1 MERAHRDA
9 KKLDVPLYCL
19 QAADH
24 RAAFKNKK
32 HDDIVT
38 HSLLTV
44 PNIHNTG
51 KLPGILLVH
60 IDMVVRLS
68 DVMAPGLG
76 LVKDKLGKVLDVV
89 LHERD
94 QMRLNDM
101 PAGYRLFVPEYM
113 AKGIW
118 VQLQNYKRSPLSAH
132 IIPDDDADEDM
143 AHSLVFIELH
153 NANFKCDIN
162 INGAH
167 ETVEVLR
174 WQFPL
179 VHGMLRTAYAAQG
192 LTLHGGVVVDLR
204 RAGGLGDDDWW
215 LAIYVMLSRARK
227 LTNLILVGLT
237 EQVEDLLRR
246 GPPTR
251 LIWVTEMLEQ
261 RAQITL
267 ARYSDAV
274 ADGSVETH
282 GVDTLVVHS

>member
-32 HDDIVT
+32 HDNIVT

-68 DVMAPGLG
+68 DVVAPGLG
-76 LVKDKLGKVLDVV
+76 LIKDKLGKVLDVV

-101 PAGYRLFVPEYM
+101 PAGYCLFVPEYM

-132 IIPDDDADEDM
+132 IIPDAD
-143 AHSLVFIELH
+143 
-153 NANFKCDIN
+153 FKAVTKRPRN
-162 INGAH
+162 
-167 ETVEVLR
+167 
-174 WQFPL
+174 
-179 VHGMLRTAYAAQG
+179 
-192 LTLHGGVVVDLR
+192 
-204 RAGGLGDDDWW
+204 
-215 LAIYVMLSRARK
+215 RK
-227 LTNLILVGLT
+227 QTN
-237 EQVEDLLRR
+237 
-246 GPPTR
+246 
-251 LIWVTEMLEQ
+251 
-261 RAQITL
+261 
-267 ARYSDAV
+267 
-274 ADGSVETH
+274 
-282 GVDTLVVHS
+282 

>member
-60 IDMVVRLS
+60 IDMVARLS
-68 DVMAPGLG
+68 DVVAPGLG
-76 LVKDKLGKVLDVV
+76 LIKDKLGKVLDVV

-118 VQLQNYKRSPLSAH
+118 VQL
-132 IIPDDDADEDM
+132 
-143 AHSLVFIELH
+143 
-153 NANFKCDIN
+153 
-162 INGAH
+162 
-167 ETVEVLR
+167 
-174 WQFPL
+174 
-179 VHGMLRTAYAAQG
+179 
-192 LTLHGGVVVDLR
+192 
-204 RAGGLGDDDWW
+204 
-215 LAIYVMLSRARK
+215 
-227 LTNLILVGLT
+227 
-237 EQVEDLLRR
+237 
-246 GPPTR
+246 
-251 LIWVTEMLEQ
+251 
-261 RAQITL
+261 
-267 ARYSDAV
+267 
-274 ADGSVETH
+274 
-282 GVDTLVVHS
+282 